1 MSQFSPTYTFGTSG
15 MPAPVLNRMTR
26 ASAFVYE
33 NEAQLR
39 DLIGSEFSGIQAMLM
54 QVVSSA
60 VLASNRWTYTLKLCQ
75 PDSGGTAVAAVTQT
89 ELTALTA
96 YNLAEFGNTAAVA
109 AGGVNATRANAA
121 GFNLLAVP
129 NNAVVWAFVVTKAD
143 GLNVALFERMNQ
155 YDGECPTALINE
167 IDGGTY

>member
-15 MPAPVLNRMTR
+15 MPAPVLNRLTR

-33 NEAQLR
+33 NEAQLL
-39 DLIGSEFSGIQAMLM
+39 DLIGTDFSGIQAVLM
-54 QVVSSA
+54 QVDSSA

-75 PDSGGTAVAAVTQT
+75 PDSGGTSVAAVTQT

>member
-1 MSQFSPTYTFGTSG
+1 MSQFSPTYTFGAAG
-15 MPAPVLNRMTR
+15 MPAPILNRMTQ

-33 NEAQLR
+33 NQQQLQ
-39 DLIGSEFSGIQAMLM
+39 DLIGSKFSGVTAMLM

-60 VLASNRWTYTLKLCQ
+60 VLASNRWTYTLRLCQ

-96 YNLAEFGNTAAVA
+96 YNLAEFGNTASVA
-109 AGGVNATRANAA
+109 GGGVNATRANAA
-121 GFNLLAVP
+121 GFDLQAVP
-129 NNAVVWAFVVTKAD
+129 NNAVVWAFVVTKSD

-155 YDGECPTALINE
+155 YDGECPGDLVND
-167 IDGGTY
+167 IDGGSY

>member
-1 MSQFSPTYTFGTSG
+1 MSQFSPTYTFGAAG
-15 MPAPVLNRMTR
+15 MPAPVLNRMTQ

-39 DLIGSEFSGIQAMLM
+39 DLIGTDFSGIQAMLM
-54 QVVSSA
+54 QVKQSS
-60 VLASNRWTYTLKLCQ
+60 VLASNRWTYILELCQ
-75 PDSGGTAVAAVTQT
+75 PNAGGSSVSAVTQT

-96 YNLAEFGNTAAVA
+96 YNLAEFGNSAAF
-109 AGGVNATRANAA
+109 AGGGVWATRANAA

-129 NNAVVWAFVVTKAD
+129 DEAVVWAFVVTKAD

-155 YDGECPTALINE
+155 YDGECPTTLINE

>member
-1 MSQFSPTYTFGTSG
+1 MSQFSPRYTFGG
-15 MPAPVLNRMTR
+15 AGIPAPMLNRMSS
-26 ASAFVYE
+26 ASEFVA
-33 NEAQLR
+33 NNQEAIAEML
-39 DLIGSEFSGIQAMLM
+39 GSEFSGVGQMLM

-60 VLASNRWTYTLKLCQ
+60 TMSTNRWAYTLKLCQ
-75 PDSGGTAVAAVTQT
+75 PDAGGTAVSAVTQT

-96 YNLAEFGNTAAVA
+96 YNLAEFGNTASVA
-109 AGGVNATRANAA
+109 GGGVNATRANAA

-129 NNAVVWAFVVTKAD
+129 DNAVVWALVLTKAD